1 MSTDAS
7 AHTPMPVPD
16 GIGTPAEFIE
26 AMRALRDWVG
36 LTYRQL
42 EDRALEIGEKLPR
55 STISTA
61 LSRGSLPREATIAT
75 FVKVCGGDRR
85 VVDAWLDARRRI
97 AEQDKDIDDL
107 AQAVESWLVGRMT
120 DTMGGAVPVQPREGQ
135 ELLSLA
141 LDGNSTFSE
150 GRLARAV
157 AESTTDRWVGLHR
170 KTRRGNAIRLLL
182 RRDQSGR

>member
-7 AHTPMPVPD
+7 AHTPMPLPD

-97 AEQDKDIDDL
+97 AEQDKDIEDL
-107 AQAVESWLVGRMT
+107 AAAVESWLVTRMT
-120 DTMGGAVPVQPREGQ
+120 GPAQPREGD
-135 ELLSLA
+135 EALSLS
-141 LDGNSTFSE
+141 LDNNSTFSE

-170 KTRRGNAIRLLL
+170 KTRRGGAIRLLL
-182 RRDQSGR
+182 RRDLSSI

>member
-42 EDRALEIGEKLPR
+42 EDRAMALGEKLPR

-75 FVKVCGGDRR
+75 FVKACGGDRR
-85 VVDAWLDARRRI
+85 VVDAWIDARRRI
-97 AEQDKDIDDL
+97 AEQDNDIDDL
-107 AQAVESWLVGRMT
+107 AAAVESWLVSRMT
-120 DTMGGAVPVQPREGQ
+120 EPVQPRE
-135 ELLSLA
+135 ETLT
-141 LDGNSTFSE
+141 LDGSSTFSE

-170 KTRRGNAIRLLL
+170 KTRRGGAIRLLL
-182 RRDQSGR
+182 RRQGS